1 MSGFVPMQGTRGFN
15 AGVIG
20 DGEDSPQVKPLQGD
34 LASGVTDE
42 EPAVQLPESAEELE
56 ALLEEA
62 KSQARA
68 DAQAVLADVRAELAV
83 EREQLEALMERV
95 SEGRRAWGNEVRN
108 VLGELVVVGV
118 RQVISESATLQTE
131 LLRDRFA
138 EVGER
143 LIGEQEI
150 LIRVRPEDEEAARSL
165 VGGRDGWTV
174 VPDSDISGG
183 VIAETEAGKVDATL
197 GAALSGLADS
207 VQEWQSEGVGEE

>member
-1 MSGFVPMQGTRGFN
+1 MSGFVPMQGSRGFS
-15 AGVIG
+15 AGVIE
-20 DGEDSPQVKPLQGD
+20 DGEGSPPVTTPQGD
-34 LASGVTDE
+34 PASGVTDE

-62 KSQARA
+62 KNQARD

-83 EREQLEALMERV
+83 ERGQLEALMERV

-118 RQVISESATLQTE
+118 RQVISESATLQAE
-131 LLRDRFA
+131 LLRDRFGV
-138 EVGER
+138 VGER